1 MRKANDIERILS
13 DIHDLLVLVA
23 NGEETVLSVR
33 FDKDDDLIV
42 ETEKDAGRFTWGIG
56 FGEEAEE

>member
-1 MRKANDIERILS
+1 MRKANDIERVLS

-23 NGEETVLSVR
+23 NGEERVLSVR

-42 ETEKDAGRFTWGIG
+42 ETGNDAGRFTWGIG